1 MVLHP
6 EAQAKARA
14 EIESVVGVERLPD
27 FSDRPLLPYVES
39 IMYEVMRYEYCLRIS
54 ISIG

>member
-6 EAQAKARA
+6 EVQAKARA
-14 EIESVVGVERLPD
+14 EIESVVGAERLPD

-39 IMYEVMRYEYCLRIS
+39 VMYEVMRYDCCLRIS
-54 ISIG
+54 ISMD